1 MKYIRN
7 IAMLLAALFAV
18 VAVSCSDDETSE
30 QGADRL
36 FRPVSVT
43 LTPKGTTLTATWTG
57 IKGAAGYWVELYTS
71 AKVPGPGDTVLT
83 DYQLVASNEMTT
95 STTWVVNGL
104 AYNTTYYFRVKAIDP
119 DMARNS
125 YFSDFYS
132 VKVPAMTEVLTC
144 ELLDPIEA
152 RVRFTWMEGYNIQ
165 FVKITAP
172 DGGVRTVYVD
182 DADGHFIQSGFASGT
197 YTAVAGNTNETYN
210 TAEFVIPVLY
220 DVEGADITFDGVKFK
235 WRVDAD
241 IEQLVC
247 VEPGAPNEEIV
258 FTLTPEQVNAGELDY
273 AMSEGRLKPNTTY
286 TAVLRYKPETGKED
300 SNTVTFTTMKEKPA
314 GLVTVTNAEEFLKA
328 LTNGASVIAVMPLEN
343 GYVFTETLSIT
354 NDLTVMAAT
363 KKKPEFILK
372 QFKLANGDKSLNM
385 IRFEGMKLTCADKG
399 NENYHLFDNKEQN
412 MKGDI
417 EHIEVE
423 DCYISGFGGAFLR
436 GFETAG
442 GVIKNVFVNNCEM
455 YDMTGKEDFIG
466 LANKNITTIC
476 PATITFTNNTVT
488 GISGNNQIGQRVFM
502 KYRGSA
508 NTIVIVANNT
518 FYDFH
523 NEKKSFIDPQDCTI
537 DGNSDRGI
545 LQIKM
550 NIFYGKET
558 PHNVAPNLSNI
569 RYEIEN
575 NVVTYPWGVYTK
587 DETGKE
593 ISVDDSSWAA
603 YKTLQVDPA
612 FKNAAKFD
620 FTVTNEEVKKLGVGD
635 PRWLK

>member
-18 VAVSCSDDETSE
+18 MAVSCSDDETTE

-71 AKVPGPGDTVLT
+71 SKVPGQGDTEST

-132 VKVPAMTEVLTC
+132 VKVPAMTEVLAC
-144 ELLDPIEA
+144 ELLDPVEA

-182 DADGHFIQSGFASGT
+182 DADGQFIQSGFASGT

-210 TAEFVIPVLY
+210 TAEFIIPVLY

-247 VEPGAPNEEIV
+247 VESGAPNNEIV
-258 FTLTPEQVNAGELDY
+258 FALTPEQVNAGELDY

-286 TAVLRYKPETGKED
+286 TAVLRYKQELGKED
-300 SNTVTFTTMKEKPA
+300 SNPVTFTTMQPMPA
-314 GLVTVTNAEEFLKA
+314 GAVFVATIEELTKAVANGAPIIAVQPGEYIAEENIVLTNAVTF
-328 LTNGASVIAVMPLEN
+328 
-343 GYVFTETLSIT
+343 
-354 NDLTVMAAT
+354 MAAT
-363 KKKPEFILK
+363 REMPKVIVN
-372 QFKLANGDKSLNM
+372 QFTVSPTAYLNGT
-385 IRFEGMKLTCADKG
+385 IRFEAIEFECKNLNNTTSC
-399 NENYHLFDNKEQN
+399 FIDNTN
-412 MKGDI
+412 MKGNI
-417 EHIEVE
+417 KRIEVE
-423 DCYISGFGGAFLR
+423 DCYIHDYGSSFLR
-436 GFETAG
+436 FNRTDGITVEE
-442 GVIKNVFVNNCEM
+442 IYVNNNRLYRM
-455 YDMTGKEDFIG
+455 YGQNSFLQLSKGTLRE
-466 LANKNITTIC
+466 
-476 PATITFTNNTVT
+476 ITFTNNTMT
-488 GISGNNQIGQRVFM
+488 GLDTQNAGVRFISYNANAATKAVF
-502 KYRGSA
+502 
-508 NTIVIVANNT
+508 NNNT
-518 FYDFH
+518 FTDYHNKGRLFFH
-523 NEKKSFIDPQDCTI
+523 I
-537 DGNSDRGI
+537 NSKEADAESAGSVEIRN
-545 LQIKM
+545 
-550 NIFYGKET
+550 NIFYTEEVEYC
-558 PHNVAPNLSNI
+558 NVSNFDKYVI
-569 RYEIEN
+569 TATIEN
-575 NVVTYPWGVYTK
+575 NVVTKPWGN
-587 DETGKE
+587 GA
-593 ISVDDSSWAA
+593 DSAAPATEPLASWGEK
-603 YKTLQVDPA
+603 YSTLDPA